1 MKQSASYGAVNAAPY
16 TRCKLDRTL
25 ATMARM
31 GVLFKKNTNSTCL
44 RRGWRR
50 GAIVSAVRRMN
61 EVNPRRTRLVLGW
74 VTVFWRVNHLS
85 M

>member
-31 GVLFKKNTNSTCL
+31 DVLFKKTRTL
-44 RRGWRR
+44 P
-50 GAIVSAVRRMN
+50 AYAV
-61 EVNPRRTRLVLGW
+61 VGGVAQ
-74 VTVFWRVNHLS
+74 
-85 M
+85 

>member
-31 GVLFKKNTNSTCL
+31 GVLFKKHELYLLTPWLAAWRNS
-44 RRGWRR
+44 
-50 GAIVSAVRRMN
+50 
-61 EVNPRRTRLVLGW
+61 
-74 VTVFWRVNHLS
+74 
-85 M
+85 

>member
-31 GVLFKKNTNSTCL
+31 GVLFKKTRTL
-44 RRGWRR
+44 P
-50 GAIVSAVRRMN
+50 AYAV
-61 EVNPRRTRLVLGW
+61 VGGVAQQLAPFVA
-74 VTVFWRVNHLS
+74 
-85 M
+85 